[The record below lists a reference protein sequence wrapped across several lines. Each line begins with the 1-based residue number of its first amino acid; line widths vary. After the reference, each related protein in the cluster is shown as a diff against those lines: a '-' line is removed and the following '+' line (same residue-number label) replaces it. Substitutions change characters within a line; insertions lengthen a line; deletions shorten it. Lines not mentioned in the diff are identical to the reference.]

1 MKKQILI
8 GALILVFGVG
18 IGFSGGWFKFAKWP
32 EQQAQKLAREQQEQ
46 MDKMV
51 RSGETTFVQ
60 ADAISVKVE
69 KGGGDI
75 GQTMKYRI
83 NEFTKIQIG
92 TGFVNNAGEK
102 ADLTQWF
109 KEGEYVNLLVSD
121 GQAVLIHRE
130 LRPEEANSTSNIEEE
145 VGDVID

>member
-8 GALILVFGVG
+8 GVLILIFGVG
-18 IGFSGGWFKFAKWP
+18 IGFSGGWFKFVKWP
-32 EQQAQKLAREQQEQ
+32 EQQAQKLAQEQQER
-46 MDKMV
+46 MNEMV
-51 RSGETTFVQ
+51 RSGETTSVQ

-75 GQTMKYRI
+75 GQTVKYRV
-83 NEFTKIQIG
+83 NEFTKIQVG
-92 TGFVNNAGEK
+92 SGFVNNAGEK

-109 KEGEYVNLLVSD
+109 KEGEYVNLMVND

-130 LRPEEANSTSNIEEE
+130 LRPKEVNSTSNIEEK
-145 VGDVID
+145 VGDIID